1 MGMRKGVEITFRLNG
16 LCGANGGGSVQ
27 ASAVRLGSHS
37 NNLCGVHK
45 DSLSCTPGRYAW
57 RARYKGQ
64 GDQGPET
71 TSLGQEL
78 ASCRTEQEE

>member
-45 DSLSCTPGRYAW
+45 DFFELHA
-57 RARYKGQ
+57 GQ
-64 GDQGPET
+64 IRME
-71 TSLGQEL
+71 SKV
-78 ASCRTEQEE
+78 